1 MRADIHGGP
10 EHDTLQYEAGYID
23 ARPTSN
29 RSTKTSC
36 DARPDHT
43 SGPQGNLAAD
53 LRDVRSPAQK
63 RMRFISAVTFGTIC
77 ERGLRGKC
85 REEDPIERLR
95 SLGNSATRR
104 GKLLPTSVSPLKRR
118 HKVSASG
125 TAIYA
130 AYCLQ

>member
-43 SGPQGNLAAD
+43 MGQSRHSSHAPVTSGL
-53 LRDVRSPAQK
+53 
-63 RMRFISAVTFGTIC
+63 
-77 ERGLRGKC
+77 
-85 REEDPIERLR
+85 
-95 SLGNSATRR
+95 
-104 GKLLPTSVSPLKRR
+104 PLKADILGAGRQVSKVPLTEVR
-118 HKVSASG
+118 HPHE
-125 TAIYA
+125 
-130 AYCLQ
+130 